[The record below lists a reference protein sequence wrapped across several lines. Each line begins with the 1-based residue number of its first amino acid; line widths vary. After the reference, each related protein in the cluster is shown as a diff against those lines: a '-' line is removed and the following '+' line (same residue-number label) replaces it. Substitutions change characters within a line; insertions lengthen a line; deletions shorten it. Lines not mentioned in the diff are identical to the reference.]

1 MASNENKFDVW
12 LTRELLKTK
21 LRDRYWS
28 DSEFRN
34 AKNEENKKRAREI
47 VCCVG
52 CEKPGVMVLCFHTT
66 KTVGK
71 FTNRLHLRG

>member
-12 LTRELLKTK
+12 LTRELLKNK

-34 AKNEENKKRAREI
+34 AKNEENNNNLVRLCAVLALKS
-47 VCCVG
+47 VC
-52 CEKPGVMVLCFHTT
+52 VMALCFPS
-66 KTVGK
+66 
-71 FTNRLHLRG
+71 TNLQGDSRTNST